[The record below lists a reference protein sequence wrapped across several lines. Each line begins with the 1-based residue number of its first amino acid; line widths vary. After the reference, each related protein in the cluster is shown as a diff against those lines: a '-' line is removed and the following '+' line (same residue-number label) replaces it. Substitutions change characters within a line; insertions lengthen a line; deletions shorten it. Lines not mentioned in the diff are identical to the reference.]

1 MDLKQLE
8 YFVCVVEQRSFTR
21 AAIVLDIAQP
31 ALSRQ
36 VRLLELEFGQN
47 LLLRNGRGVTATDAG
62 NVLLEYGRGILHQV
76 ERLREEMGRSRGA
89 LIGSVALGL
98 PPSLLRLLAATIFR
112 EFKNRMPAATLAIR
126 EGLSTSMQESLI
138 SGRLDMALVYNA
150 TPSPDIDLEPLIDEE
165 LLLVSP
171 NHGASHAATL
181 PQSIKVTD
189 LPGFPLIMPSR
200 PNAIRMLIEGE
211 LADKGLRP
219 TIAFEV
225 DGVGAILDLV
235 AEGFGHA
242 VLPRSAVGHLAQSP
256 DLTLRSM
263 DAKGLSTKLSLAI
276 NSHRQVTATQQALIE
291 LVRSVVRDH
300 LAPEAKTG
308 LDKGTP

>member
-126 EGLSTSMQESLI
+126 EGLSASMQESLI

-150 TPSPDIDLEPLIDEE
+150 TPSPDIDLEPLLDEE

-211 LADKGLRP
+211 LAGKGLRP

-242 VLPRSAVGHLAQSP
+242 VLPRSAVGHLAQSSG
-256 DLTLRSM
+256 LTLRSM

-276 NSHRQVTATQQALIE
+276 NSHRQVTATQQALID
-291 LVRSVVRDH
+291 LVRCVVHDH
-300 LAPEAKTG
+300 L
-308 LDKGTP
+308 TPAGQGKETA